1 MQCLPCLCVGAGLS
15 PSASKIEIIPLP
27 SWWLTDVFEAQE
39 RKKKKKKKTLT
50 LYTMNGEVG
59 GWRCGNKHAPK
70 YLQPTMARPSPPG
83 KKGGSKAFYHNLQSR
98 QTWPV
103 SRNDNEAKR
112 HEAPDTI
119 MQRTTAQATW
129 HAMFSS
135 NKGGGQDG
143 VAMLSRLACAK
154 NGIENS
160 FPFTMHGNMS
170 RTKFPRAKFLYRW
183 TDFHLPFQQW
193 ALHFWH
199 KQY

>member
-1 MQCLPCLCVGAGLS
+1 MSL
-15 PSASKIEIIPLP
+15 KRKKEKRK
-27 SWWLTDVFEAQE
+27 
-39 RKKKKKKKTLT
+39 RKKKNFDTVHHERRSGWLKVWKQTCPKIFTT
-50 LYTMNGEVG
+50 HNGTPF
-59 GWRCGNKHAPK
+59 A
-70 YLQPTMARPSPPG
+70 PG

-119 MQRTTAQATW
+119 MRRTTAQATW